1 MHSTKGNILAITIL
15 ILFGLSACQTGGNKN
30 QEEDEILSQVYGKCL
45 YESSIKD
52 LIPSGTTTEDS
63 TLMVNAYIEKW
74 VRESLLMHEAE
85 GNIPPD
91 LNIDDLVRDYR
102 SSLILHNY
110 ENYLIKEELDSTITQ
125 EELTSF
131 YEQNKE
137 QYQLKKPI
145 IRCDFIKIPLSAL
158 DLETCTHLWN
168 SAADADRESLMQ
180 YCNKNAEVYLLNE
193 ETWYEIDRITKQ
205 LPNGLVNLTNI
216 ALQKNLIHKDVNYQY
231 YLRVLEIVTVNE
243 PPPLSYI
250 EDQAKKVILHQRK
263 IKLLENKKEALYELE
278 MKRNNIKIYTK

>member
-1 MHSTKGNILAITIL
+1 MHSTKRNISVVIIL
-15 ILFGLSACQTGGNKN
+15 ILFGISACQTGVNKN
-30 QEEDEILSQVYGKCL
+30 QQEDEILSQVYGKCL

-52 LIPSGTTTEDS
+52 LIPIGTTKEDS

-74 VRESLLMHEAE
+74 VREALLMHEAE
-85 GNIPPD
+85 LNIPPD

-125 EELTSF
+125 EELTTF

-145 IRCDFIKIPLSAL
+145 IRCDFIKIPLSAQ
-158 DLETCTHLWN
+158 DLENCTHWWG
-168 SAADADRESLMQ
+168 STAEADKQSLIQ
-180 YCNKNAEVYLLNE
+180 YCNKNAEVYLLNDK
-193 ETWYEIDRITKQ
+193 TWYEIDRITKQ

-216 ALQKNLIHKDVNYQY
+216 AQQKNLIHKDVNYQY
-231 YLRVLEIVTVNE
+231 YLRVLEVVTVNE
-243 PPPLSYI
+243 PI
-250 EDQAKKVILHQRK
+250 V
-263 IKLLENKKEALYELE
+263 LYSRPSQ
-278 MKRNNIKIYTK
+278 KSDSSTT